1 MMGLQNGAEK
11 NHTDGTDEELEDEDE
26 DGGGIDEDS
35 LMWDAQVCHFPPYI
49 SLSDFSVSI

>member
-1 MMGLQNGAEK
+1 MGLQNGAEK